1 MVDQAIANCKR
12 QGWEPYYPTFFND
25 RTRKRQGLFAPY
37 MFVDCRG
44 EWGPLANTVGISSVV
59 TFNEGHA
66 AEVEDHEIRKIKRAE
81 NKNGNVEL
89 ADIEFE
95 VGDAIEVMA
104 GRLEGLEGTYGGHDD
119 TGRIKFLYSMLGR
132 ASHTYVRR
140 SQVQKRA

>member
-1 MVDQAIANCKR
+1 MVEQAIANCKR
-12 QGWEPYYPTFFND
+12 QGWEPYFPTFFND

-59 TFNEGHA
+59 TFAEEA
-66 AEVEDHEIRKIKRAE
+66 ATIEDHEIRKLKRLE

-89 ADIEFE
+89 AAIEFE
-95 VGDAIEVMA
+95 FGEAIEVSA
-104 GRLEGLEGTYGGHDD
+104 GKLEGLEGTYGGLDD
-119 TGRIKFLYSMLGR
+119 TGRIKFLFSMLGR

>member
-95 VGDAIEVMA
+95 VGGAIEVMA

-119 TGRIKFLYSMLGR
+119 AGRIKFLYSMLGR